1 MRFSLDKIQTDLS
14 LIDESRSPHPSS
26 KVVEKGIYF
35 YNLLFSWLILNFL
48 IILLLGLA
56 YISEIDN
63 NSPLLKYCKNIGQ
76 ITMNY
81 ENYDIEEGI
90 KFKQMST
97 LLCDFPKIDLSIF
110 DNRNCDSIVFDSQS
124 TT

>member
-1 MRFSLDKIQTDLS
+1 
-14 LIDESRSPHPSS
+14 
-26 KVVEKGIYF
+26 
-35 YNLLFSWLILNFL
+35 
-48 IILLLGLA
+48 
-56 YISEIDN
+56 
-63 NSPLLKYCKNIGQ
+63 
-76 ITMNY
+76 MNY